1 MEVGAAP
8 ERRSSGQ
15 FSSTSSP
22 RLGEVLVWW
31 GSRSPGIEKSIHKTP
46 PCSRHQSK
54 AVTGQPFSFLL
65 QRRSGKKSLTSSTKR
80 DRPKPSTRGQLFSPP
95 PTFPPSSHMA
105 VRLQCG
111 KGEPGEACPH
121 FQHQAASWSSSTD
134 VMKGRRRG
142 ANCAEICSID
152 VGENEPIDP
161 QRKNAEIETAN
172 LTVLTNSSTAANPS
186 TSMVSFVL
194 FRCLHVNWANI
205 PALMFSGKA
214 SENNINLFFSLQ

>member
-31 GSRSPGIEKSIHKTP
+31 GSRSPGIEKGIHKTP
-46 PCSRHQSK
+46 ACSRHQSK

-80 DRPKPSTRGQLFSPP
+80 DRPKPSTRGQVFSPP

-121 FQHQAASWSSSTD
+121 FQHQAASWSSSTA

-161 QRKNAEIETAN
+161 QRKKCRNRNCKSDCPDEQ
-172 LTVLTNSSTAANPS
+172 LNSGQPLHQHGFFCSFLLPS
-186 TSMVSFVL
+186 CKLGQYSCIDVF
-194 FRCLHVNWANI
+194 
-205 PALMFSGKA
+205 
-214 SENNINLFFSLQ
+214 